1 MTTRIRRN
9 CFDYW
14 KTKDLKLVCYR
25 CSSIMDPARQQWE
38 AEHELVRA
46 HGGSDDPPNVKPV
59 CIPCHKAKTK
69 TDKGRIAKGVRQR
82 DRHFNIK
89 RSKKPMPGGKN
100 SEWKQTFYHGWVR
113 RDD

>member
-59 CIPCHKAKTK
+59 CIPCHKEKTK
-69 TDKGRIAKGVRQR
+69 KDVKAISKGKRQR
-82 DRHFNIK
+82 DRHFNIR
-89 RSKKPMPGGKN
+89 RSPTPMPFGRN
-100 SEWKQTFYHGWVR
+100 SRFKKKINGQIVE
-113 RDD
+113 RD